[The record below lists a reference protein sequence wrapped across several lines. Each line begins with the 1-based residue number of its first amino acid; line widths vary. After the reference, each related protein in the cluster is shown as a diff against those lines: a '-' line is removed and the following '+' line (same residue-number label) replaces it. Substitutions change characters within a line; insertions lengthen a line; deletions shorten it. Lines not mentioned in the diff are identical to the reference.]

1 MQHRSHRLAD
11 GMAEDHDI
19 VLHTHDGT
27 PVRLGDLAAD
37 PLVVVLVR
45 YFGCLPCQAF
55 VQELD
60 AVRDQLPPG
69 ASVVAVGGS
78 ADFQAEWLKTE
89 KGVGMPL
96 LLDPGQHVRDL
107 VQLGDLSATQLLSG
121 RGMASYAGALVG
133 KGLRP
138 QKITKDAT
146 KAPGVAL
153 FDPDFGVRWVHRGER
168 IGDYPTVE
176 ELLSVVRTP
185 AGR

>member
-1 MQHRSHRLAD
+1 MG
-11 GMAEDHDI
+11 GMTDIDDI

-27 PVRLGDLAAD
+27 AVPFADLAAD

-60 AVRDQLPPG
+60 AARDQLPPG

-78 ADFQAEWLKTE
+78 ADFQAEWLERE

-96 LLDPGQHVRDL
+96 LLDPEQQVRDL
-107 VQLGDLSATQLLSG
+107 IQLGDLSATQLLSG
-121 RGMASYAGALVG
+121 KGLASYAGALLG

-138 QKITKDAT
+138 QKVTRDAT
-146 KAPGVAL
+146 KAPGVAV
-153 FDPDFGVRWVHRGER
+153 FEPDFAVRWVHRGER
-168 IGDYPTVE
+168 LGDYPTVE
-176 ELLSVVRTP
+176 QLLSVATTP